1 MVNESLQPVFGI
13 DPKRFNQT
21 FAEYWQDKDSSENRV
36 HVETI
41 VEREVIDAVDEWS
54 NRIYQ
59 EAQSDDQNTGLFL
72 IIEGAQATG
81 KTAMTRY
88 IRDQLDPLE
97 NTSRQN
103 LPIVLPIWQKSDSN
117 PSSYKYLQQLQDEG
131 EEYLKELENVP
142 DLDKKLQLLEQI
154 STQLSE
160 EELSA
165 LTDGTDISGTQF
177 QKLAEQAG
185 FFEGEM
191 NPSDVVSELT
201 SKGYTFVFIFDEM
214 VPSHAKEE
222 AQNVLKWFEKHLN
235 PHVGFVLFCHPDIS
249 SITRDDMFDQMR
261 RRNGDITLDIAGTE
275 HRLDENHII
284 NIRGRQDELIDLRQ
298 LLNEYFDDVYLDE
311 PEEKYGP
318 FTEANLEWMNS
329 LLGAHGLI
337 GNLIDG
343 VGSAMKRYAKDA
355 NESNEYGNI
364 GAYLYDEC
372 DRAMK
377 SARLKT
383 AFRSVSS
390 LDPDDRTEDVAIAKE
405 LIVGSRSVD
414 ELTNK
419 QKETLEDA
427 LVLYEDDG
435 DLKIHPKLL
444 DPNFGTSDSDIESD
458 SRERLIDEYLRKAE
472 EFESELED
480 ADRDELRHDIEDAL
494 IDVIE
499 WFGTQRANITDRS
512 TLSVP
517 GLDRPTFAETT
528 FSRVETGGQAEKIQ
542 PSSGGLEQYEGE
554 FLTFVLFKDESLADS
569 GIKSKIQDLYN
580 KDYRDSGVFVF
591 TDEPPENWENPD
603 WLTDQISTHR
613 QWTPDYTWGD
623 VVERVYVPNLQEPR
637 TISRICDNRNYETVV
652 DRISAIQ
659 ALSED
664 HLAPDLYGNFIQLAS
679 QLHEGAIN
687 LQDNIY
693 QKYDGPTLPEAKA
706 LKEVKKLVEEHGF
719 ITVDDLI
726 GLRGDYRHEL
736 EALIDSGGLKEI
748 EGTGDTFVFLADE
761 YGGISHLTG
770 RSVDDLRNLRP
781 IPVPVLE
788 ELEEIAEMQEDLQSV
803 YQNQDI
809 KDALTELEEAE
820 SLINYFVT
828 KDKKLEQLTE
838 EMTDISSLT
847 PVRDDMVSVVDDF
860 NYDAYS
866 RITPML
872 DTDRKIWNE
881 IQELEDADISDI
893 HRTLFYA
900 RLVEKTPDAAEEYL
914 DDDEYYPYLLYE
926 SEEQIRDV
934 LVQLQNKESEKV
946 SSYESQTE
954 SLTEKRREVRT
965 FAEGGDSDE

>member
-1 MVNESLQPVFGI
+1 MVNESLRPVFGI
-13 DPKRFNQT
+13 DPRRFNQT

-36 HVETI
+36 HIETI
-41 VEREVIDAVDEWS
+41 VEREVLDAIDEWS
-54 NRIYQ
+54 NRVYQ
-59 EAQSDDQNTGLFL
+59 EAQNDDQNTGLFL

-97 NTSRQN
+97 NTARQN
-103 LPIVLPIWQKSDSN
+103 LPVVLPIWQKADSN
-117 PSSYKYLQQLQDEG
+117 PSSYKYLQRLQDEG
-131 EEYLKELENVP
+131 KEYLTGLENVP

-160 EELSA
+160 EELAA
-165 LTDGTDISGTQF
+165 LTDETDISGTQF

-191 NPSDVVSELT
+191 DPSDVVSELT

-214 VPSHAKEE
+214 VPSHAKDE

-261 RRNGDITLDIAGTE
+261 RRNGDITLNIADNE

-284 NIRGRQDELIDLRQ
+284 NIRGRQDELIDLRR
-298 LLNEYFDDVYLDE
+298 LLNEYFEDVYVDE
-311 PEEKYGP
+311 PEEDYGP
-318 FTEANLEWMNS
+318 FTEANVEWMET

-343 VGSAMKRYAKDA
+343 VGSAMKRYANDVD
-355 NESNEYGNI
+355 ESNEYGDI

-390 LDPDDRTEDVAIAKE
+390 LDPDSRTKEVAIAKE

-414 ELTNK
+414 DLSDG
-419 QKETLEDA
+419 QKTTLEDA
-427 LVLYEDDG
+427 LVLYDDDG
-435 DLKIHPKLL
+435 NLKVHPKLL
-444 DPNFGTSDSDIESD
+444 DPNFGASDSDIESD

-480 ADRDELRHDIEDAL
+480 ADRDDLRHDIEGAL

-517 GLDRPTFAETT
+517 GLDRPAFAETT
-528 FSRVETGGQAEKIQ
+528 FSRLETGGKAQKIQ
-542 PSSGGLEQYEGE
+542 PRTGGLEQYEGE
-554 FLTFVLFKDESLADS
+554 FLTFALFKDESLADN
-569 GIKSKIQDLYN
+569 GVKNKIQDLYH

-591 TDEPPENWENPD
+591 TDEPLESWDNPD
-603 WLTDQISTHR
+603 WLTNQISTHR

-623 VVERVYVPNLQEPR
+623 VVERVYVSNLQEAR
-637 TISRICDNRNYETVV
+637 TISRICDNRDYENVV

-664 HLAPDLYGNFIQLAS
+664 HLAPDLYENFWEVAS
-679 QLHEGAIN
+679 RLHKGAIN
-687 LQDNIY
+687 LQNNIY
-693 QKYDGPTLPEAKA
+693 HKYDGPTLPEAKA
-706 LKEVKKLVEEHGF
+706 LKEVKKLIEEHGF
-719 ITVDDLI
+719 ITVDHLVS
-726 GLRGDYRHEL
+726 LRDSYRHEL
-736 EALIDSGGLKEI
+736 EALIESGGLKEI
-748 EGTGDTFVFLADE
+748 EGASDSFVFLAED

-788 ELEEIAEMQEDLQSV
+788 ELNEIAEMQEDLPSV
-803 YQNQDI
+803 YQNQDVEE
-809 KDALTELEEAE
+809 ALT
-820 SLINYFVT
+820 
-828 KDKKLEQLTE
+828 KLESARTLVDYFITE
-838 EMTDISSLT
+838 EKKFEQLAENMTGISSLDT
-847 PVRDDMVSVVDDF
+847 VENDIQSAVDDF
-860 NYDAYS
+860 NFDAYS
-866 RITPML
+866 RITPIL
-872 DTDRKIWNE
+872 NTDRKIWDE
-881 IQELEDADISDI
+881 IEELDDADISDI

-900 RLVEKTPDAAEEYL
+900 RLVENTPNAAEDYL
-914 DDDEYYPYLLYE
+914 DDDEYYPNLLYE
-926 SEEQIRDV
+926 SEDQIREV
-934 LVQLQNKESEKV
+934 LEQLQDKEADRVKDYEK
-946 SSYESQTE
+946 QTE
-954 SLTEKRREVRT
+954 SLNEKRRNLRT
-965 FAEGGDSDE
+965 FVAGGDTDE

>member
-1 MVNESLQPVFGI
+1 MVNENLQPVFGI

-41 VEREVIDAVDEWS
+41 VEREVIDAIDEWS

-59 EAQSDDQNTGLFL
+59 EAQDDDQNTGLFL

-103 LPIVLPIWQKSDSN
+103 LPIVLPIWQKADSN
-117 PSSYKYLQQLQDEG
+117 PSSYKYLQRLQDEG
-131 EEYLKELENVP
+131 EEYLTGLENVP

-160 EELSA
+160 EELAA
-165 LTDGTDISGTQF
+165 LTDETDISGTQF

-249 SITRDDMFDQMR
+249 SITRNDMFDQMR
-261 RRNGDITLDIAGTE
+261 RRNGDITLDIADTE

-284 NIRGRQDELIDLRQ
+284 NIRGRQDELINLRR
-298 LLNEYFDDVYLDE
+298 LLNEYFDDVYVED
-311 PEEKYGP
+311 PEEEYGP
-318 FTEANLEWMNS
+318 FTEANVEWMET

-355 NESNEYGNI
+355 EESNEYGDI

-383 AFRSVSS
+383 AFRSISS
-390 LDPDDRTEDVAIAKE
+390 LDPDSRTEDVATAKE
-405 LIVGSRSVD
+405 LIVGSRIVD
-414 ELTNK
+414 DLSDG

-427 LVLYEDDG
+427 LVLYDDDG
-435 DLKIHPKLL
+435 DLKVHPKLL
-444 DPNFGTSDSDIESD
+444 DPNFGASDSDTQSD

-472 EFESELED
+472 EFESELEE
-480 ADRDELRHDIEDAL
+480 ADRDDLRHDIEGAL

-517 GLDRPTFAETT
+517 GLDRPAFAKTT
-528 FSRVETGGQAEKIQ
+528 FSRVETGGQAQKIK
-542 PSSGGLEQYEGE
+542 PRTGGLEQYGGE
-554 FLTFVLFKDESLADS
+554 FLTFALFKDESLADS
-569 GIKSKIQDLYN
+569 GAKSKIKDLYS
-580 KDYRDSGVFVF
+580 KSYRDSGVFVF
-591 TDEPPENWENPD
+591 TDEPPESWDDPD

-623 VVERVYVPNLQEPR
+623 VVERVYVSNLQEPL
-637 TISRICDNRNYETVV
+637 TISRICDNRDYETIV

-664 HLAPDLYGNFIQLAS
+664 HLAPDLYENFWKLAS
-679 QLHEGAIN
+679 RIHEGAIN
-687 LQDNIY
+687 IQNNIY

-706 LKEVKKLVEEHGF
+706 LKEVKKLIEEQGF
-719 ITVDDLI
+719 ITVDDLVS
-726 GLRGDYRHEL
+726 LRDDYRHEL
-736 EALIDSGGLKEI
+736 EALIESGGLKEI
-748 EGTGDTFVFLADE
+748 EGTSDTFVFLADE
-761 YGGISHLTG
+761 YGGIAHLTG

-809 KDALTELEEAE
+809 EEALSELEAAE
-820 SLINYFVT
+820 SLIDYFVT
-828 KDKKLEQLTE
+828 EDKKLEQLAE
-838 EMTDISSLT
+838 DMTDISSLT
-847 PVRDDMVSVVDDF
+847 TVGDEIESVLDDF

-872 DTDRKIWNE
+872 ETDRKIWNE
-881 IQELEDADISDI
+881 IQELGDANISDI

-900 RLVEKTPDAAEEYL
+900 RLVENTPNAAEDYL
-914 DDDEYYPYLLYE
+914 DDEEYYPYLLYE
-926 SEEQIRDV
+926 SEDQLRGV
-934 LVQLQNKESEKV
+934 LGQLQDKEAERVGDYEK
-946 SSYESQTE
+946 QTE
-954 SLTEKRREVRT
+954 SLTEKRREVRA
-965 FAEGGDSDE
+965 FVEGSEIDE